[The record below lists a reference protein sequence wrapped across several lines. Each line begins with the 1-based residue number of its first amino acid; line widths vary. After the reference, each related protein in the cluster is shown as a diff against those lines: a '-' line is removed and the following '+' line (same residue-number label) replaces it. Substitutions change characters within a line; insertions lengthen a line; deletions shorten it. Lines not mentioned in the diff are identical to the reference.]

1 MQVNSSRTLKALRYG
16 AIALVLAAAT
26 YGAASLDWCR
36 RGAGGDLRLER
47 SEAAEGT
54 LLVGGARVDL
64 ELPLPVVVAG
74 YPPRRSEA
82 RRILS
87 PLRARALVLQ
97 VDRLRVAL
105 VSIDLLTMPEPLAA
119 EIRTAVQDLR
129 LAQIW
134 VTATHSHSSAGGYDS
149 SVLAQFAGT
158 GLYHSTVR
166 DAVSRAAVDAL
177 RQATGRLAPA
187 SLELG
192 EGIFPHLVAPRS
204 EGKPPDGR
212 LTRLAFRSNGA
223 PVAQLIV
230 FAAHPTLLPRQTDAL
245 APDYPGLFS
254 SDQESKGAGTTV
266 LFQGALGNAAA
277 AAIGENPLK
286 APLEFADALSASLT
300 QVQTSPVPSPRLA
313 FSRVSVGLPQGDASR
328 IAPKFLSRLGSNFM
342 CVAAPP
348 RAEISALQV
357 GAFRFV
363 FLPGEPTPGAGQI
376 FEAESGAQRTVALT
390 NGYIGYIET
399 PEIVRSG
406 IGESKRQYFEP
417 SLLPTLAGGARVA
430 VQNLAF
436 KQGQAR

>member
-1 MQVNSSRTLKALRYG
+1 MQVNSPRTLKALRYG
-16 AIALVLAAAT
+16 AVALFLAAAA

-36 RGAGGDLRLER
+36 RGAGGEVRLER
-47 SEAAEGT
+47 SDAAEGT
-54 LLVGGARVDL
+54 LLAGAARVDL

-74 YPPRRSEA
+74 YPPRRAEA
-82 RRILS
+82 SRILY
-87 PLRARALVLQ
+87 PLRARALVLE

-105 VSIDLLTMPEPLAA
+105 VSVDLLTMPESLAT
-119 EIRTAVQDLR
+119 EIRSAVQDLQ
-129 LAQIW
+129 LAQVW
-134 VTATHSHSSAGGYDS
+134 VTASHSHSSAGGYDP

-158 GLYHSTVR
+158 GLYQATVH
-166 DAVSRAAVDAL
+166 DSLSRAAVEAL

-192 EGIFPHLVAPRS
+192 EGIFANLVAPRS

-212 LTRLAFRSNGA
+212 LTRLVLRSNGG

-230 FAAHPTLLPRQTDAL
+230 FAAHPTLLPRQMGAL

-266 LFQGALGNAAA
+266 LLQGALGNAAA

-286 APLEFADALSASLT
+286 APSEFADALSGALT
-300 QVQTSPVPSPRLA
+300 QVQTTPVPSPRLS

-328 IAPKFLSRLGSNFM
+328 IAPKPFWRIGSNFL

-348 RAEISALQV
+348 LAEISALQL
-357 GAFRFV
+357 GAFKFV
-363 FLPGEPTPGAGQI
+363 FLPGEPTPGAGQVL
-376 FEAESGAQRTVALT
+376 EAESGAQRTVALT
-390 NGYIGYIET
+390 NGYLGYIET
-399 PEIVRSG
+399 PDTVRSG
-406 IGESKRQYFEP
+406 IGESKRQYFDA
-417 SLLPTLAGGARVA
+417 SLLQTLAGGARVA